1 MSNFKEALNSFIVD
15 GKLDEDWFLND
26 IELHVTNVEPV
37 YKKLLDTSVPPEGV
51 ALEAITATLN
61 NRVSNVSKLTVD
73 DVKQGLSTE
82 LGMDM
87 YKDILTKIVSYI
99 KDLRFDYMYKQDDDL
114 EESVDNSNDLIID
127 TVNKVKQDNLESGL
141 VSEDEFVLQ
150 CYDKY
155 RELSNVVDI
164 PKNVKLDIQQY
175 AKEVYRRIMED
186 DLNESKDCKNE
197 ELFTV
202 SDEVKQDSIEKGLYT
217 EEVEVEGQAYIDTL
231 KDRKASIERLIQK
244 YTDKNAPQEKLDDL
258 NKKLKDV
265 EIDIENEENKDKPL
279 IKKESK
285 DLSTDK
291 YTIEVVKNQPD
302 ISTYDSEE
310 DYEADKKY
318 YENGQVFRVVDKET
332 GEEEF
337 VYGEEDLQDYL
348 EESNNKL
355 TESNTEK
362 VSFQEIIEM
371 MENAEDYEEL
381 YTAAQLIV
389 DTQLESEVILQIR
402 TCEDDGD
409 DVDTAYS
416 VVTSDLLDN
425 LAMQGYK
432 NIPNV
437 YSQLDESKGTTKS
450 FEDVLGLNPY
460 DVNYEN
466 DADALNIVNKFK
478 AKHKLDD
485 LFDYIVSITTHPFLS
500 EQDYLDFLSV
510 IDLSKLDLNNDA
522 INESSKNKDEDII
535 NQLVNMGM
543 TQDQARHTYKSLC
556 NLFNNRIKSIDNN
569 AELIEEN
576 LEDYQDKLSVEYM
589 SKIFKQMRKN
599 GWDGKPETVEKY
611 FSEIINKIDPN
622 AKEDKVAERESVDEE
637 NTVKISEEELRNR
650 YNEYITEEDPDTT
663 MSYDEFK
670 QSYLN
675 DVMVDGKHLELENKK
690 LEESRN
696 IIWTDHYE
704 PSDEELQNE
713 YNEYTL
719 DEEDPE
725 SFEDWLQNYEPNVE
739 AYNNVVMSEFTDV
752 VFPMIENQCNH
763 NTLIL
768 DASIGRW
775 NGTFKGGKIITADLR
790 EFQNVL
796 SVYDE
801 VNILDTDSGIQVE
814 GIHHDG
820 TDRFNLYTLPE
831 NLTPLARAMGY
842 EDIVK
847 EDNDEEII
855 EKYGMDIMISDELS
869 ADIANQYVDDEEM
882 LKHTDLLVPIKNTGL
897 SIVKQESLTEAED
910 DMEDMLSDVENNI
923 EVDESI
929 LDLLQDRIGQNLTI
943 GQLNTLLQSTF
954 GQFNTVFLQAN
965 ELYNQDPDELQEL
978 VVWDDT
984 DMYTITY
991 EIIDQMQGVISITD
1005 VTVE

>member
-1 MSNFKEALNSFIVD
+1 MSNFKEALNSFLVD

-61 NRVSNVSKLTVD
+61 NRVSNVSKLTVN

-87 YKDILTKIVSYI
+87 YRDILTKVVSYI
-99 KDLRFDYMYKQDDDL
+99 KDLRYDYMYKQDDDL

-127 TVNKVKQDNLESGL
+127 AVNKVKQDNLESGL

-202 SDEVKQDSIEKGLYT
+202 SDEVKQDSIEKGLYS
-217 EEVEVEGQAYIDTL
+217 ESYGEVESQAYIDTL

-291 YTIEVVKNQPD
+291 YTIEVVKDQPD

-348 EESNNKL
+348 EESYNKL

-371 MENAEDYEEL
+371 MENAEDYKEL
-381 YTAAQLIV
+381 YAAAQLIV
-389 DTQLESEVILQIR
+389 DTKLESEVILQIR

-416 VVTSDLLDN
+416 VVTSDLLDS

-432 NIPNV
+432 NVQDYMN
-437 YSQLDESKGTTKS
+437 SLEES
-450 FEDVLGLNPY
+450 
-460 DVNYEN
+460 
-466 DADALNIVNKFK
+466 
-478 AKHKLDD
+478 HKLDD
-485 LFDYIVSITTHPFLS
+485 EEQAARDEMVKELMKSGMSEEDATYNVDEIVKLFFDRKPVTESYTVEVVKEQPDISTYDS
-500 EQDYLDFLSV
+500 EEDFEADKEYYEKGEV
-510 IDLSKLDLNNDA
+510 YKVTD
-522 INESSKNKDEDII
+522 NETGEEEFVYGKED
-535 NQLVNMGM
+535 
-543 TQDQARHTYKSLC
+543 
-556 NLFNNRIKSIDNN
+556 
-569 AELIEEN
+569 
-576 LEDYQDKLSVEYM
+576 LEDYIGHSYNELQESVEDYKDKLSVEYM

-622 AKEDKVAERESVDEE
+622 AKEDKVAERESVDGED
-637 NTVKISEEELRNR
+637 TVKISEEELRNR

-670 QSYLN
+670 QSYIN

-739 AYNNVVMSEFTDV
+739 AYNDVVMSEFTDV

-763 NTLIL
+763 DTLIL

-775 NGTFKGGKIITADLR
+775 NGTFKGGKIINADLT

-831 NLTPLARAMGY
+831 NLAPLARAMGY

-847 EDNDEEII
+847 EDNDEETI

-869 ADIANQYVDDEEM
+869 TDIANQYVDDEEM

-910 DMEDMLSDVENNI
+910 DMSLDVENNI

-965 ELYNQDPDELQEL
+965 ELYNQDPSELQEL
-978 VVWDDT
+978 IVWDDT